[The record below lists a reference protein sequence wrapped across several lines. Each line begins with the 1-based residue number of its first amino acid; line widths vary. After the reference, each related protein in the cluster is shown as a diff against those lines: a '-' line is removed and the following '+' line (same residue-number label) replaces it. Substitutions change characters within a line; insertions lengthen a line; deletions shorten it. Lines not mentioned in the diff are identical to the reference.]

1 MVYIQNVYLNTR
13 TNFFN
18 IS

>member
-1 MVYIQNVYLNTR
+1 MDTR

-18 IS
+18 YQKIIWI